1 MHFIERTIIARIPLE
16 VGLKART
23 GRRFASAIAAVL
35 AMSVPASADSTLP
48 LDGTW
53 GNEAGCKFAR
63 EGASEDDTY
72 VVLKADEL
80 QSYGTGCEWVQVFPG
95 KNGAQAALGICGYE
109 GEAGLGAEIF
119 VIAPDASDTSKLTIS
134 KGPGD
139 PWGVV
144 QKCP

>member
-1 MHFIERTIIARIPLE
+1 MHFIGLPISAPNRLEVRDKARTARRFATIIA
-16 VGLKART
+16 
-23 GRRFASAIAAVL
+23 AVVVS
-35 AMSVPASADSTLP
+35 SVPASAANTLT

-53 GNEAGCKFAR
+53 GNEAGCKFAKD
-63 EGASEDDTY
+63 GASEDDTY

-80 QSYGTGCEWVQVFPG
+80 QSYGTGCEWVGVFPG

-109 GEAGLGAEIF
+109 GEAGLGAETF
-119 VIAPDASDTSKLTIS
+119 VIAPDASDASKLTIS